1 VTSYVTAN
9 GAADYR
15 SCRCSSVIAVPA
27 TKLMTN
33 HTTDD
38 CAEQRAA
45 AHFVSSVIDGVVL
58 GVPPTF
64 LNWTPD
70 RNVMYGRL

>member
-15 SCRCSSVIAVPA
+15 SCRCRGVIAMPA
-27 TKLMTN
+27 AELMTN

-45 AHFVSSVIDGVVL
+45 ALSVSSVIDGVVL

-64 LNWTPD
+64 LKWTPD
-70 RNVMYGRL
+70 GNVMYDWL